1 MFVARGLETGH
12 KDLIHD
18 IAFDFYGTRM
28 ATCSSDQMV
37 RIWELKGEG
46 SSVAHWNC
54 TASWKAHSGS
64 VWKVTWAHPE
74 FGQVVATSSFDR
86 SAAVWQERVEKD
98 KFGGGAGVVGTHWVK
113 KATLV
118 DSRQVIYE
126 APDIIH
132 LSQWSLQYEI
142 SVKMPL
148 SCVSWN
154 PTYPPVCSDYC
165 RSDDSNADAPKVLL
179 YEFNER
185 NRQWNR
191 KESLKDITDP
201 VNDLSFAPNLGRSY
215 HLLGVATRN
224 LKIVGLQPFE
234 DIDEVE
240 KTFRIRTVAECEE
253 HNSSVWRV
261 AWNVTGTILA
271 SSGMMDAFDF
281 GKGTTW
287 ETGVVLLPFLVYSFP
302 CQTPDE
308 WLSGNISVQH
318 HSDVSPSKVELS
330 PKWPN
335 GVIKYK
341 LNDTLTST
349 DKTEVSKAF
358 EEFHRKTCIKFQPWE
373 EGNID
378 FLSQK

>member
-18 IAFDFYGTRM
+18 VAFDFYGTRM

-37 RIWELKGEG
+37 KIWELNGEG

-98 KFGGGAGVVGTHWVK
+98 NFGRGAGVVGTHWVK

-118 DSRQVIYE
+118 DSRASVTDVKFAPRHLGMVLATCSADGFVRIYE

-142 SVKMPL
+142 NVKMPL

-154 PTYPPVCSDYC
+154 PTYPHQFAPIIAVG
-165 RSDDSNADAPKVLL
+165 SDDSNADAPKVLL

-201 VNDLSFAPNLGRSY
+201 
-215 HLLGVATRN
+215 
-224 LKIVGLQPFE
+224 PFE
-234 DIDEVE
+234 DVDE
-240 KTFRIRTVAECEE
+240 EE
-253 HNSSVWRV
+253 RRNSGSERWQNARSTTPVFGEWLGTLLARFWR
-261 AWNVTGTILA
+261 LL
-271 SSGMMDAFDF
+271 GMMDAFDF

-287 ETGVVLLPFLVYSFP
+287 ETGVVLLPFLVM
-302 CQTPDE
+302 
-308 WLSGNISVQH
+308 
-318 HSDVSPSKVELS
+318 ELM
-330 PKWPN
+330 
-335 GVIKYK
+335 
-341 LNDTLTST
+341 
-349 DKTEVSKAF
+349 
-358 EEFHRKTCIKFQPWE
+358 
-373 EGNID
+373 
-378 FLSQK
+378 

>member
-18 IAFDFYGTRM
+18 VAFDFYGTRM

-37 RIWELKGEG
+37 RIWELNGEG

-74 FGQVVATSSFDR
+74 FGQVVATSSFDW
-86 SAAVWQERVEKD
+86 SAAVWQER
-98 KFGGGAGVVGTHWVK
+98 GVVGTHWVK

-118 DSRQVIYE
+118 DSRASVTDVKFAPRHLGMVLATCSADGFVRIYE

-142 SVKMPL
+142 NVKMAL

-154 PTYPPVCSDYC
+154 PTYPHQFAPIIAVG
-165 RSDDSNADAPKVLL
+165 SDDSSTDAPKVLL

-234 DIDEVE
+234 DIDEEE
-240 KTFRIRTVAECEE
+240 KKFRIRTVAECEE
-253 HNSSVWRV
+253 HNSTVWRV

-271 SSGMMDAFDF
+271 SSGDDGCVRLWKGNHMGNWSCVTTLFGDGTDVTDMPNSAAVATEANPFGNQQFGRLGAGAAF
-281 GKGTTW
+281 
-287 ETGVVLLPFLVYSFP
+287 
-302 CQTPDE
+302 
-308 WLSGNISVQH
+308 
-318 HSDVSPSKVELS
+318 
-330 PKWPN
+330 
-335 GVIKYK
+335 
-341 LNDTLTST
+341 
-349 DKTEVSKAF
+349 
-358 EEFHRKTCIKFQPWE
+358 
-373 EGNID
+373 
-378 FLSQK
+378 